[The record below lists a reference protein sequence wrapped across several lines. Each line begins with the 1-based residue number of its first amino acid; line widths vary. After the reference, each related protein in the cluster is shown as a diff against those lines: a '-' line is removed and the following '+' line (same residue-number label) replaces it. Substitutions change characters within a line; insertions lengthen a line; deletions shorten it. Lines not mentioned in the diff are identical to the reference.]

1 MQIVKREDPR
11 KRGYAKYYPIRS
23 VFDDFF
29 TPSLWEDRLAEPM
42 TSLSADI
49 WEEKDNIFV
58 KMAMP
63 GVKKEDIKITVN
75 EDNLS
80 ISGHTKSEE
89 EKKDDEKRYYFR
101 SMESSYSQSFN
112 LPTKVDP
119 DKIEAKFED
128 GVLSVKLPKAEEVKP
143 RQI

>member
-1 MQIVKREDPR
+1 
-11 KRGYAKYYPIRS
+11 
-23 VFDDFF
+23 
-29 TPSLWEDRLAEPM
+29 
-42 TSLSADI
+42 
-49 WEEKDNIFV
+49 
-58 KMAMP
+58 MP

-143 RQI
+143 RQIEIK

>member
-11 KRGYAKYYPIRS
+11 KNYYPIRS

-29 TPSLWEDRLAEPM
+29 KPSLWEEGESFS
-42 TSLSADI
+42 SLSADI
-49 WEEKDNIFV
+49 WEEKNDIYV

-80 ISGHTKSEE
+80 ISGHTKKEE
-89 EKKDDEKRYYFR
+89 ESKEEDKRYYFR

-128 GVLSVKLPKAEEVKP
+128 GVLSLKLPKAEEVKP
-143 RQI
+143 RQIEIK